1 MVAYKEY
8 SYMLNSVVVS
18 GGIHA
23 YTACSVIFSG
33 ELMGSFFLDFI
44 VLCLQSYIESL
55 LNGFTVHL
63 MHYLPG

>member
-44 VLCLQSYIESL
+44 VLCLLKPHSRVRQAVTALTS
-55 LNGFTVHL
+55 F
-63 MHYLPG
+63 P